1 MPNSQSNV
9 VAVSEPDHFYGSD
22 YTITCLG
29 NTVYVSSICD
39 ILCNLDARVTV
50 YVAGYDSSID
60 WIISCYSQ
68 SDIFLMELDK
78 ENFIAG
84 YFIDKPKVFYY
95 NNTVSYSKFNL
106 NEIPD
111 PVDFIL
117 KWTEN
122 TNNNLRGTNEKTL

>member
-1 MPNSQSNV
+1 MPNSQANV
-9 VAVSEPDHFYGSD
+9 VAVSEPDHFYGCD

-60 WIISCYSQ
+60 WIISCYIQ

-84 YFIDKPKVFYY
+84 YFKDKPKVFYY

-122 TNNNLRGTNEKTL
+122 TNNNLRGTNE